1 MCLQAVLGIGG
12 FRYAIGEGH
21 IDAVELV
28 PHVVGGGA
36 HQDLDLVPELVRGSA
51 FALRVQNV
59 VICELG
65 PRFWKRE
72 SGKREKPSF

>member
-12 FRYAIGEGH
+12 FRYAVREGH
-21 IDAVELV
+21 VDAVELV
-28 PHVVGGGA
+28 PHFVGRGA
-36 HQDLDLVPELVRGSA
+36 HQDFDLVPELVGGSA

-59 VICELG
+59 VVCELG

-72 SGKREKPSF
+72 SGKREKQSF